1 MFYRVKEASAP
12 VICGSVHPHEASW
25 SLSLSPH
32 LDIRGSELC
41 AVLATSLGW
50 QLLSGRLIESQ
61 RSTTAKGCMPE
72 ASASQ
77 PCTAGTRPIIIITQV
92 LGLEPR

>member
-25 SLSLSPH
+25 SLILSPH

-41 AVLATSLGW
+41 AVLATSSGW

-72 ASASQ
+72 ACIPTLHSWYTSHHYYNTGAK
-77 PCTAGTRPIIIITQV
+77 T
-92 LGLEPR
+92 